1 MKIGHRSWKYSYR
14 SQKGRIPMMQVELFT
29 NQKPFFLLFYLFFI
43 IFLLLF
49 FKFCFVHKVKGL
61 K

>member
-29 NQKPFFLLFYLFFI
+29 NQKPFFYCFIYFLLFLYFFSLN
-43 IFLLLF
+43 FALCT
-49 FKFCFVHKVKGL
+49 KL
-61 K
+61 KA